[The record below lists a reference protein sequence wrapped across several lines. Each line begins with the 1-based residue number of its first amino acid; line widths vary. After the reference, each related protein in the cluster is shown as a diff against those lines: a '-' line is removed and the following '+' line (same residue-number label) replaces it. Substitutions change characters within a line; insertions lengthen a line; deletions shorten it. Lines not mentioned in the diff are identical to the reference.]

1 MHKLGSEQF
10 VKFVTSWYGFDVM
23 PTPVEFDHPHAS
35 PVTKD
40 VSKLVTSLTNC
51 TTPHRTLLL
60 CFLSP
65 LNHLQLVVVLPAP
78 LLWLGWPCAAPPPRL
93 LRALR
98 PIPFGVGVICDIYF
112 LVLLLQPLQ
121 LAALHLEICPY

>member
-1 MHKLGSEQF
+1 MISSKEQF
-10 VKFVTSWYGFDVM
+10 IVSQAVQDVQ
-23 PTPVEFDHPHAS
+23 EQ
-35 PVTKD
+35 
-40 VSKLVTSLTNC
+40 
-51 TTPHRTLLL
+51 
-60 CFLSP
+60 
-65 LNHLQLVVVLPAP
+65 LQGYLMTVLPAP